1 MTLAAPTI
9 NEAPIRSRARALRPA
24 MIMAALLCLLPLAL
38 SLTSLWSGGQ
48 AGMALAMTLLVPIVA
63 CVTLLAGQRALGQV
77 AISLTALEAAL
88 SMPPGR
94 AGEAARVAGLRDR
107 VLALVA
113 EEAALAAQ
121 MQVDRARSGELQA
134 KTIETMASA
143 IETETNSAV
152 AEINTS
158 ARELEEIADN
168 LDRATSRLGLEA
180 QAAQGET
187 ERSAQGADAA
197 AAATVQ
203 IAHAIRDSNAHM
215 ARAAQTSRNVVADS
229 DSARATFDTLRRQ
242 AEEIDSVTRMIG
254 QIARQTN
261 LLALNATIEA
271 ARAGEAG
278 KGFAVV
284 AGEVKT
290 LASQT
295 AKASAEIGERLS
307 TLQSGA
313 GSALDAMER
322 VQRGMRELD
331 TITGEIARMLQSQ
344 ASAVEEVARAAGE
357 ASEAATGART
367 RVSAAVQEIE
377 DNRMS
382 VGMIHGASGQVAA
395 SLETL
400 RTRIVS
406 FVRTSLAEA
415 DRRRTPR
422 HAVRLPARLQGHEAD
437 MAGHVLD
444 ISIYGVR
451 FSPAGMLAAGSAVV
465 LHMQGQAAQRCKV
478 VGIDADAHL
487 AFEFADEAEQSAMA
501 QQVDA
506 MVSRA
511 AA

>member
-1 MTLAAPTI
+1 
-9 NEAPIRSRARALRPA
+9 
-24 MIMAALLCLLPLAL
+24 MIMAALLCLVPFAL
-38 SLTSLWSGGQ
+38 SLTSLWSGGTG
-48 AGMALAMTLLVPIVA
+48 GMALAMTLLVPIVA
-63 CVTLLAGQRALGQV
+63 CAALLAGHRALGQV
-77 AISLTALEAAL
+77 AIRLTALEAAL

-94 AGEAARVAGLRDR
+94 AGEAARLADLHDSVLTLVAG
-107 VLALVA
+107 
-113 EEAALAAQ
+113 EAALAAQ
-121 MQVDRARSGELQA
+121 VQADRDQSGEHHA
-134 KTIETMASA
+134 KTIQSMADA

-152 AEINTS
+152 DEINLA

-168 LDRATSRLGLEA
+168 LDLATSRLGREA
-180 QAAQGET
+180 EAAQGET

-215 ARAAQTSRNVVADS
+215 ARAAQTSRHVMADS
-229 DSARATFDTLRRQ
+229 DTARATFETLRRQ
-242 AEEIDSVTRMIG
+242 AEEIDGVTRMIG

-295 AKASAEIGERLS
+295 AKASAEITERLA

-313 GSALDAMER
+313 GSALDAMDR
-322 VQRGMRELD
+322 VQKGMRELN
-331 TITGEIARMLQSQ
+331 TITGEIAGMLQSQ

-367 RVSAAVQEIE
+367 RVSAAVQEID

-395 SLETL
+395 SLDTL
-400 RTRIVS
+400 RSRIVG

-415 DRRRTPR
+415 DRRRAPR
-422 HAVRLPARLQGHEAD
+422 HVVRLPARLQGPQAD
-437 MAGHVLD
+437 IAGHVLD
-444 ISIYGVR
+444 ISIFGVR
-451 FSPAGMLAAGSAVV
+451 FSPAGILVQGNAVV
-465 LHMQGQAAQRCKV
+465 LHVPGQAAQRCKV
-478 VGIDADAHL
+478 VSIGADAHL
-487 AFEFADEAEQSAMA
+487 AFDFADEAEQAAMA
-501 QQVDA
+501 RQVDA
-506 MVSRA
+506 MVSSA

>member
-1 MTLAAPTI
+1 
-9 NEAPIRSRARALRPA
+9 
-24 MIMAALLCLLPLAL
+24 
-38 SLTSLWSGGQ
+38 
-48 AGMALAMTLLVPIVA
+48 MALAVPLLVPIVA
-63 CVTLLAGQRALGQV
+63 CAALLAGQRALGQV
-77 AISLTALEAAL
+77 AARVGALEAAL

-94 AGEAARVAGLRDR
+94 GGEAARVARLHDR

-113 EEAALAAQ
+113 AEAALAVG
-121 MQVDRARSGELQA
+121 MQAERERGVELHA
-134 KTIETMASA
+134 GAIKSMANA

-152 AEINTS
+152 TEINMA

-168 LDRATSRLGLEA
+168 LDRSASRLGREA
-180 QAAQGET
+180 EAAQGET

-215 ARAAQTSRNVVADS
+215 ARAAQTSRHVVADS
-229 DSARATFDTLRRQ
+229 DTARATFDALRRQ
-242 AEEIDSVTRMIG
+242 AEEIDDVSRMIG

-278 KGFAVV
+278 KGFGVV

-295 AKASAEIGERLS
+295 AKASTEITERLA

-313 GSALDAMER
+313 GSALDAMDR
-322 VQRGMRELD
+322 VQRGMRELN
-331 TITGEIARMLQSQ
+331 TITGEIAGMLQSQ

-367 RVSAAVQEIE
+367 RVSAAVQEID

-395 SLETL
+395 SLDTL
-400 RTRIVS
+400 RSRIVG

-415 DRRRTPR
+415 DRRRAPR
-422 HAVRLPARLQGHEAD
+422 HAIRLPARVQGHDAD
-437 MAGHVLD
+437 SAGHVLD
-444 ISIYGVR
+444 ISTHGAR
-451 FSPAGMLAAGSAVV
+451 FSPAGLLVAGNAVV

-478 VGIDADAHL
+478 VSIDADAHL
-487 AFEFADEAEQSAMA
+487 AFDFADEAEQAEMA
-501 QQVDA
+501 RQVNA
-506 MVSRA
+506 MVSSA